1 MEPGTFPVLAT
12 LCAHRYSRW
21 AAVNVEN
28 FYDTTR
34 ERPTNMV
41 QTNGGSLG
49 ALYHPLHGEQLEN
62 PYPFYERARREEPIF
77 FSPDLDTWVVT
88 RYDDI
93 LAILNQPDVFSSKDA
108 LRPVVRFTPAVFAE
122 LSKGYPFVTNVVD
135 SDGAVHSRFR
145 NAVAR
150 AFVPSRI
157 RALEPFIQEVIHSLV
172 DAFEKDHQAD
182 LISQFCYP
190 LPLEVALHL
199 IGVPREDMA
208 ATKKL
213 SDCTSML
220 VNSPLPEELQVEYA
234 RAFVQEQRY
243 FLQLINERRK
253 SPRQDLISDLL
264 DTPAGEQPF
273 DDAQLVNTLVSL
285 VVAGHETT
293 TQLIGNGLFLLLSQP
308 ERWSAL
314 CAHPENIPQVIE
326 EILRYDS
333 PVPAFFRTTTREAT
347 VGNMTFPANTLL
359 MVVYGSANRD
369 ESQFPH
375 ADEFDMQRA
384 PNRHLAFG
392 HGIHFCV
399 GAFLA
404 RKQGQMAFETLC
416 QRLPNLRLASQQT
429 LSHSPI
435 LRQRGYK
442 RLDVVW

>member
-1 MEPGTFPVLAT
+1 MSQSG
-12 LCAHRYSRW
+12 S
-21 AAVNVEN
+21 
-28 FYDTTR
+28 
-34 ERPTNMV
+34 
-41 QTNGGSLG
+41 GSLG
-49 ALYHPLHGEQLEN
+49 ALYHPLRGEQLEN
-62 PYPFYERARREEPIF
+62 PYPFYARARSEEPIF
-77 FSPDLDTWVVT
+77 YSDEMQAWVVT

-93 LAILNQPDVFSSKDA
+93 FSILNQPDVFSSRDA

-122 LSKGYPFVTNVVD
+122 LSKGYPFVPNMVD
-135 SDGAVHSRFR
+135 SDGAAHTRFR
-145 NAVAR
+145 NAVAK
-150 AFVPSRI
+150 AFVPKRI
-157 RALEPFIQEVIHSLV
+157 KALEPFIQEVVTSLI
-172 DAFEKDHQAD
+172 DSFAQDHQAD

-220 VNSPLPEELQVEYA
+220 VNSPLPEEQQVEYA

-264 DTPAGEQPF
+264 DTPPGEQPF
-273 DDAQLVNTLVSL
+273 DDAQLVNILVSL
-285 VVAGHETT
+285 VIAGHETT
-293 TQLIGNGLFLLLSQP
+293 TQLLGNGLFLLLSQP
-308 ERWSAL
+308 ERWNAL
-314 CAHPENIPQVIE
+314 CAHPEDIPQTIE
-326 EILRYDS
+326 EIVRYDS

-347 VGNMTFPANTLL
+347 VGNITFPPDTLL

-375 ADEFDMQRA
+375 ADQFDMHRA

-392 HGIHFCV
+392 YGVHFCV

-416 QRLPNLRLASQQT
+416 QRLPTLRLASGQT
-429 LSHSPI
+429 FTHAPI
-435 LRQRGYK
+435 LRQRGFT
-442 RLDVVW
+442 RLQAVW